1 MSSETAPPT
10 VVPLRKSV
18 KFQLRLATCAAALS
32 ECACRSVTNVQLY
45 MSNLAKAF
53 FSLCASEMSNNY

>member
-1 MSSETAPPT
+1 MSSGTVPPT

-18 KFQLRLATCAAALS
+18 KIQLRLATRAAALS
-32 ECACRSVTNVQLY
+32 ESACRSVTNVQLC

-53 FSLCASEMSNNY
+53 FSLCASEVSNY